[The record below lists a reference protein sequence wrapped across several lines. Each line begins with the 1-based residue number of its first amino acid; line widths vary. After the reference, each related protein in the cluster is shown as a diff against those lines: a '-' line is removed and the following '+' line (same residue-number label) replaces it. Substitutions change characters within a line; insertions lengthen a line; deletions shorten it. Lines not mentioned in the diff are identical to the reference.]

1 MDAILDVS
9 SGESGLSAETKDA
22 LAALERPVHLQVFST
37 PT

>member
-1 MDAILDVS
+1 VS
-9 SGESGLSAETKDA
+9 RGTSGLADETRQA